1 MKIALISPRSSRL
14 GRNHE
19 FQRFLKQSPQM
30 EFYRQYWSGLGSGLL
45 VIAALT
51 PNEIEIELIDEDTGD
66 IDFHRDYD
74 LVGITAVTQQA
85 PRAYEIARSFK
96 ERNVKVVLGGIHTT
110 VLPDEARLHADSIIV
125 GEAENLWP
133 TLLDDFSHN
142 RLRSVYASHKQVDL
156 KNSPMPRYDLL
167 RDKPARIVWVQGTR
181 GCPHD
186 CAFCCASKVY
196 GVKYRHKTV
205 SQVIAEIKEV
215 RRVKKH
221 ALIGFAD
228 DNLLCD
234 KHYSRELLEKV
245 AEQGIRWIGQTDIS
259 IARDTSLLRLVKR
272 SGCVALLIGFESIM
286 PDNLKG
292 LDSTNWKLK
301 HMKNYAEYIAAIQSI
316 GIGIIGLFITGLD
329 HDDNSIFDRLADF
342 IIDNHMV
349 GAQITALTPFPYTR
363 VREDLLREN
372 RVLDTPWENY
382 TFYDVNIKPKNMTPE
397 ELQKGVL
404 HTFKR
409 IYSAKVAVS
418 KQRYFKNI
426 AAKVHQ
432 KHEVSRNNSRLSL

>member
-1 MKIALISPRSSRL
+1 
-14 GRNHE
+14 
-19 FQRFLKQSPQM
+19 M

-51 PNEIEIELIDEDTGD
+51 PAEIELELIDEDSEE
-66 IDFHRDYD
+66 INFQRDYD

-85 PRAYEIARSFK
+85 TRAYEIARRFR
-96 ERNVKVVLGGIHTT
+96 ERNVRVVLGGIHTT

-133 TLLDDFSHN
+133 KLLDDFRHN
-142 RLRSVYASHKQVDL
+142 RLSPVYTSRQQVDL
-156 KNSPMPRYDLL
+156 RESPLPRYELL
-167 RDKPARIVWVQGTR
+167 KEKPARIVWVQATR

-196 GVKYRHKTV
+196 GAKYRHKSV

-228 DNLLCD
+228 DNFLCD
-234 KHYSRELLEKV
+234 KHYSRQLLEKV
-245 AEQGIRWIGQTDIS
+245 AEEGIRWVGQSDIS
-259 IARDTSLLRLVKR
+259 IADDDSLLRLVKQ
-272 SGCVALLIGFESIM
+272 SGCVALLVGFESII

-292 LDSTNWKLK
+292 LTDWKLK
-301 HMKNYAEYIAAIQSI
+301 RLTNYAENIATIQSS
-316 GIGIIGLFITGLD
+316 GIGVIGLFIAGLD
-329 HDDNSIFDRLADF
+329 HDDSLIFDGLADF
-342 IIDNHMV
+342 VIDNHLA
-349 GAQITALTPFPYTR
+349 GAQIAALTPFPHTR
-363 VREDLLREN
+363 VREDLLREG

-382 TFYDVNIKPKNMTPE
+382 TFYDVNIKPRNMTPE
-397 ELQKGVL
+397 ELEQGVL

-409 IYSAKVAVS
+409 IYSPEVAVS
-418 KQRYFKNI
+418 KQRYFKNLF
-426 AAKVHQ
+426 AEEHQ
-432 KHEVSRNNSRLSL
+432 PHEELER

>member
-1 MKIALISPRSSRL
+1 
-14 GRNHE
+14 
-19 FQRFLKQSPQM
+19 M

-51 PNEIEIELIDEDTGD
+51 PSDIEIELIDEDIED
-66 IDFHRDYD
+66 IDFQRDYD

-85 PRAYEIARSFK
+85 TRAYEIARKFR
-96 ERNVKVVLGGIHTT
+96 ERKVKVVLGGIHTT
-110 VLPDEARLHADSIIV
+110 VLPDEARLHADSIVV

-133 TLLDDFSHN
+133 TLLDDFRQN
-142 RLRSVYASHKQVDL
+142 RLRPLYTSRQEVDL
-156 KNSPMPRYDLL
+156 KHSPLPRYDLL
-167 RDKPARIVWVQGTR
+167 RDKPAKIVWVQGTR

-196 GVKYRHKTV
+196 GVKHRHKTV
-205 SQVIAEIKEV
+205 DQVIAEIKEV
-215 RRVKKH
+215 RRIKKH

-245 AEQGIRWIGQTDIS
+245 AGLGIRWIGQTDIS
-259 IARDTSLLRLVKR
+259 VARDTSLLRLAKR
-272 SGCVALLIGFESIM
+272 SGCVALLIGFESIV

-292 LDSTNWKLK
+292 LDSTDWKLK
-301 HMKNYAEYIAAIQSI
+301 QLANYAEYIKSIQNC

-329 HDDNSIFDRLADF
+329 YDDNSIFDRLADF
-342 IIDNHMV
+342 IIDNHLL
-349 GAQITALTPFPYTR
+349 GAQITALTPFPHTR
-363 VREDLLREN
+363 VREDLLREG
-372 RVLDTPWENY
+372 RVLNTPWDNY
-382 TFYDVNIKPKNMTPE
+382 TFYDVNIKPKGMTPE
-397 ELQKGVL
+397 ELEQGIL
-404 HTFKR
+404 HTFNR
-409 IYSAKVAVS
+409 IYSSKVALG

-432 KHEVSRNNSRLSL
+432 TRVSRNNTGL

>member
-1 MKIALISPRSSRL
+1 
-14 GRNHE
+14 
-19 FQRFLKQSPQM
+19 M

-51 PNEIEIELIDEDTGD
+51 PDEIEIELIDEDIED
-66 IDFHRDYD
+66 IDFQRNYD

-85 PRAYEIARSFK
+85 TRAYEIARSFR

-110 VLPDEARLHADSIIV
+110 VMPDEAKLHADSIVV

-133 TLLDDFSHN
+133 ILLDDFNHN
-142 RLRSVYASHKQVDL
+142 RLNPVYTSRQQVDL
-156 KNSPMPRYDLL
+156 KNSPLPRYDLL
-167 RDKPARIVWVQGTR
+167 KDKPEKIVWVQGSR

-215 RRVKKH
+215 RRIKKH

-245 AEQGIRWIGQTDIS
+245 AELGIRWIGQTDIS
-259 IARDTSLLRLVKR
+259 AARDPGLLRLVKR
-272 SGCVALLIGFESIM
+272 SGCVALLIGFESIV

-292 LDSTNWKLK
+292 LDSTDWKLK
-301 HMKNYAEYIAAIQSI
+301 RLKNYAEYINAIQSS

-329 HDDNSIFDRLADF
+329 HDDSSIFDRLADF
-342 IIDNHMV
+342 IIDNHLL
-349 GAQITALTPFPYTR
+349 GAQITALTPFPQTR
-363 VREDLLREN
+363 VREDLLREG
-372 RVLDTPWENY
+372 RVLDTPWDNY
-382 TFYDVNIKPKNMTPE
+382 TFYDVNIKPKNMTSE
-397 ELQKGVL
+397 ELEKGIL

-409 IYSAKVAVS
+409 IYSSRVALG
-418 KQRYFKNI
+418 KQKYFKNI

-432 KHEVSRNNSRLSL
+432 THEVSRNNSRM